1 MNKRIIHTVFDQ
13 QAITAPER
21 VAVEEGRRSWTYRE
35 LKESSETLAQYLLHY
50 SPATGTPIAVI
61 LPPGFSLVSALLA
74 VFRSGNIYMPLDA
87 SLPAKRLHA
96 IFEQTRPA
104 VCITTPAL
112 AAVAENIIREQ
123 SACNCTMVVL
133 DEEMQTTVKH
143 FEDST
148 YAGAQVPANITF
160 QPLPEVRPEDA
171 NYIFYTSGSTGVAK
185 AIVGCHDSLSH
196 FIHWEINEFKL
207 DNSCRV
213 SQLSQFTFDASLR
226 DIFVPLSI
234 GGTLCF
240 PPAGSRANIPVL
252 VEWLEQKEIFLVHCV
267 PSVFRLIM
275 RALMAKGDKQSPVSR
290 LPHLRHILMS
300 GEPIYGRDVLNW
312 RSTGEGHVELVNL
325 YGPTETTMVK
335 TFNRIADLP
344 YDPSQPIHAGK
355 PINNTLIAIINTSG
369 GLCRPGEIGEIY
381 IVTPFMT
388 KGYYK
393 NEALTRSVFVQ
404 NPLVKDRE
412 EIVYRTGDYGVYLED
427 GAVEIIGRKDEQV
440 KVNGVRIELGEIK
453 QAVLRLPGITGAEI
467 IAIKNTADENELI
480 CYYISTEVTEEAL
493 SIHLAAELGRSLLP
507 AALIRMDEFPLNIN
521 GKVDK
526 NALPKPEKVLISD
539 DAFVA
544 PVTPTE
550 KKLEAMWQEL
560 LGLTR
565 VGTAINFF
573 RVGGASLKVIKM
585 VSDIFHVFNVSLA
598 FADVFVNNTIKQL
611 ATLIDETVKTGGANI
626 VPQPPKDYYDTTHA
640 QRRLWIYDKLGG
652 QKNLYNLVHAVE
664 LKGNIKPALIR
675 EALVALIARHEILRT
690 TFIEVDGEPKQRVRP
705 ATNDVIPF
713 AYFDRQQQL
722 ELYGGIPSIIWAEQ
736 QREFNLET
744 GPLFFNTLVQLD
756 DDHYTM
762 VFNWHH
768 IIADG
773 WSQDVLLNDFLVIYN
788 TLEGKTEV
796 PLKPLRFQFR
806 DYAEWMNRQ
815 LEGERLQELEAYWVA
830 KFTAPFTPTTFP
842 AQIDRNKARAGIGHN
857 VDFML
862 DRETTRQLR
871 ALTQVSAVTDYIALH
886 AIINILLYHYSGTG
900 DIVTGAPFSGRPR
913 TELQDQAGFYV
924 NLIPLRVTLD
934 PEDTFL
940 TVLDKTRACIT
951 NAHKYQDYPV
961 DLLVQRLSLDARFGR
976 MPMFNVLIQSQN
988 NLEYPLS
995 SLEGLTVKQIEL
1007 AAATSKVDVTFNFQE
1022 KGNEILGSIEYDT
1035 ELYTEKGI
1043 RLIIENFLKVVRTLS
1058 TLPATQIKDIAIER
1072 PVDEEAEEQ
1081 SFMNALSQL

>member
-13 QAITAPER
+13 QAVAAPER

-50 SPATGTPIAVI
+50 SPATGTPVAVI

-87 SLPAKRLHA
+87 SLPAKRLHT

-112 AAVAENIIREQ
+112 AAIAENVIREQ
-123 SACNCTMVVL
+123 SAFNCTMIVL
-133 DEEMQTTVKH
+133 DDELQATVKH
-143 FEDST
+143 YEDST
-148 YAGAQVPANITF
+148 YAGAHVPANITF
-160 QPLPEVRPEDA
+160 QAFPEVKPEDA

-196 FIHWEINEFKL
+196 FIHWEMNEFKL

-226 DIFVPLSI
+226 DIFVPLST

-240 PPAGSRANIPVL
+240 PPAGSRTNIPAL
-252 VEWLEQKEIFLVHCV
+252 VEWLEQSNIFLVHCV

-275 RALMAKGDKQSPVSR
+275 RELIAKGDKQAPVSR
-290 LPHLRHILMS
+290 LPNLRHILMS
-300 GEPIYGRDVLNW
+300 GEPLYGRDILNW

-325 YGPTETTMVK
+325 YGPTETTMVR

-355 PINNTLIAIINTSG
+355 PINNTLIAIINHNN

-393 NEALTRSVFVQ
+393 NETLTRSVFVQ

-427 GAVEIIGRKDEQV
+427 GSIEIIGRKDEQV
-440 KVNGVRIELGEIK
+440 KVNGVRVELGEIK

-467 IAIKNTADENELI
+467 IALKNTADENELI
-480 CYYISTEVTEEAL
+480 CYYLSAGVKEDAL
-493 SIHLAAELGRSLLP
+493 RTHLESELGRSLLP
-507 AALIRMDEFPLNIN
+507 AAIIRMDEFPLNIN

-539 DAFVA
+539 DAYVA

-550 KKLEAMWQEL
+550 KKLEQMWQEL

-585 VSDIFHVFNVSLA
+585 VSDIFHIFNVSLA
-598 FADVFVNNTIKQL
+598 FADVFVNNTIGQL
-611 ATLIDETVKTGGANI
+611 ALLIDETVKTGGATI
-626 VPQPPKDYYDTTHA
+626 VPLPAKEHYDVTHA
-640 QRRLWIYDKLGG
+640 QRGLWVYDKLGG
-652 QKNLYNLVHAVE
+652 QKNLYNMVHAVE
-664 LKGNIKPALIR
+664 LKGSIKPAIVR
-675 EALVALIARHEILRT
+675 EALAALITRHEILRT
-690 TFIEVDGEPKQRVRP
+690 TFIEVDGEPKQRVHS
-705 ATNDVIPF
+705 ASNEVIPF

-736 QREFNLET
+736 QREFNLAT

-756 DDHYTM
+756 DDHYAM

-773 WSQDVLLNDFLVIYN
+773 WSQDVLLNDFLVLYN
-788 TLEGKTEV
+788 MLDGKGEQT
-796 PLKPLRFQFR
+796 LKPLRFQFR
-806 DYAEWMNRQ
+806 DYAEWINRQ
-815 LEGERLQELEAYWVA
+815 LEGDRLQELEAYWVA
-830 KFTAPFTPTTFP
+830 KFTAPFTPATFP
-842 AQIDRNKARAGIGHN
+842 AQLDRTGTRAGIGHSI
-857 VDFML
+857 DFRL
-862 DRETTRQLR
+862 DREMTRQLR
-871 ALTQVSAVTDYIALH
+871 ALTQVSAVTDYIALN
-886 AIINILLYHYSGTG
+886 AIVNILLYHYSGTG

-924 NLIPLRVTLD
+924 NLIALRVALK

-940 TVLDKTRACIT
+940 TVLDKTRECIT
-951 NAHKYQDYPV
+951 GAHKYQDYPV
-961 DLLVQRLSLDARFGR
+961 DMLVQRLALDAPFGR

-995 SLEGLTVKQIEL
+995 SIEGLSVKQMEL

-1022 KGNEILGSIEYDT
+1022 NGSEILASIEYDT
-1035 ELYTEKGI
+1035 ERYTEKGI
-1043 RLIIENFLKVVRTLS
+1043 RQIIDNFTRVIRTLS
-1058 TLPATQIKDIAIER
+1058 NLPATQIKDIVIER
-1072 PVDEEAEEQ
+1072 TIDEEEEEQ
-1081 SFMNALSQL
+1081 SFMNALSAL